1 LENWTDFFVGGWG
14 AEVEVEVSAAGSGH
28 AVCAMADLSGR
39 RRLLLH
45 VSVLGLPLRLL
56 VLVLVDTAG
65 VGAGVGAG
73 VSLADSPACRI
84 LIMGDSSS
92 LGTSSSGGAAADDG
106 ADFGVPSAEE
116 DRMEN
121 SSTTVLGTVLAVET
135 RSSSAAAASSCFGDD
150 GGEDLAARSRSIRR
164 WADVLSSR
172 GSVAES
178 SAAVSSGRLP
188 PPDEFLPPELV
199 SFRRVASAVRVRISP
214 GMREWTAV
222 LRWAWKWVVGDGLLA
237 TMLRCYSL
245 GLAGIGFFLCV
256 MLVIV
261 RLCVMLVIVR
271 LTGGCNGNCS
281 A

>member
-1 LENWTDFFVGGWG
+1 M
-14 AEVEVEVSAAGSGH
+14 EVSAAGSGH

-39 RRLLLH
+39 RRRLLLH

-56 VLVLVDTAG
+56 LLVLVDTAG

-73 VSLADSPACRI
+73 VSLADSPACWT

-116 DRMEN
+116 DRMD

-164 WADVLSSR
+164 WTDVLSSR

-178 SAAVSSGRLP
+178 SVGAAAGSGLP
-188 PPDEFLPPELV
+188 LLPELR
-199 SFRRVASAVRVRISP
+199 RRVASALRVRISP
-214 GMREWTAV
+214 GMREWTV
-222 LRWAWKWVVGDGLLA
+222 VMRWWVVGGRLA
-237 TMLRCYSL
+237 TMLRVYSSL
-245 GLAGIGFFLCV
+245 GLA
-256 MLVIV
+256 LVSCWV
-261 RLCVMLVIVR
+261 
-271 LTGGCNGNCS
+271 
-281 A
+281 